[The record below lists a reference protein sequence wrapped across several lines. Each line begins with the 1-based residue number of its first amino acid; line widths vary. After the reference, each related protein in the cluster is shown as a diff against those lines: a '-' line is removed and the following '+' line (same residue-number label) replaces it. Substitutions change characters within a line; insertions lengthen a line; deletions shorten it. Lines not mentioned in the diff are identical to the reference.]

1 MAMRIIYD
9 KQAIKALTRMPATDA
24 RRIRQKVQQYA
35 ENPASLANNV
45 KKLQGVEYY
54 RLRVGDWRVIFTED
68 GLIIDV
74 IKIAGRGDVYKGLE
88 P

>member
-1 MAMRIIYD
+1 MRIVYD
-9 KQAIKALTRMPATDA
+9 KEAIKSLARIPVTDA
-24 RRIRQKVQQYA
+24 NRIRQKVQQYA
-35 ENPASLANNV
+35 NDPASLTNNV

-54 RLRVGDWRVIFTED
+54 RLRVGDWRVIFKED

-74 IKIAGRGDVYKGLE
+74 IKVAGRGEVYKGLE

>member
-1 MAMRIIYD
+1 
-9 KQAIKALTRMPATDA
+9 MPATDA
-24 RRIRQKVQQYA
+24 KRIRQKVQQYA

-45 KKLQGVEYY
+45 KKLRGVDYY
-54 RLRVGDWRVIFTED
+54 RLQVGDWRVIFTEG
-68 GLIIDV
+68 GLVIDV

>member
-1 MAMRIIYD
+1 MRIIYD
-9 KQAIKALTRMPATDA
+9 KQAIKVLTRMPATDA
-24 RRIRQKVQQYA
+24 RRIWQKVQQYA

-45 KKLQGVEYY
+45 KKLQGVDYY

-68 GLIIDV
+68 GLVIDV
-74 IKIAGRGDVYKGLE
+74 IKIAGRGDVYQGLE

>member
-1 MAMRIIYD
+1 M
-9 KQAIKALTRMPATDA
+9 KALTRMPATDA
-24 RRIRQKVQQYA
+24 KRIRQKVQQYA

-45 KKLQGVEYY
+45 KKLRGVDYY
-54 RLRVGDWRVIFTED
+54 RLQVGDWRVIFTEG
-68 GLIIDV
+68 GLVIDV

>member
-1 MAMRIIYD
+1 MRIIYD

-24 RRIRQKVQQYA
+24 RRIRQKVQQYS